1 MPRAELLSLGD
12 APVESSGD
20 PPLAGGS
27 LAAET
32 PAQSSGGQGRAGYPA
47 PGGKR
52 HYIKANS
59 TTALPP
65 PSPAFFFPLY
75 SPPRGFSL
83 PAAGQQQQPGDS
95 GEAPAGPGPVP
106 AGR

>member
-32 PAQSSGGQGRAGYPA
+32 PAQSSAGQGRLPCPWGQE
-47 PGGKR
+47 
-52 HYIKANS
+52 
-59 TTALPP
+59 ALHKSKQHNCASP
-65 PSPAFFFPLY
+65 PSPAFFFSLY